1 MKADIIAKTEH
12 FAEAMESLNTEDV
25 HAMQKDFNDVFAMY
39 QDDLAEY
46 TTSKKHASLAHASE
60 GTAAMK
66 KAIIAKTKQFAEA
79 MESLNTE
86 DVDAM
91 KKDFNDVFALYK
103 DDLEKT
109 SEKPRD
115 DEDDED
121 QDDQDEGA
129 DDFDDEDQDDTE
141 HTASKKHAS
150 LAHSSEGTAAM
161 KAEIIAKTKQFAE
174 AMESLKTED
183 VHAMKMDFNDVFAM
197 YQDDLAEYT
206 ASKKLV
212 FLAHSSEGTA
222 AMKAAIIAKT
232 KQFAEAMES

>member
-66 KAIIAKTKQFAEA
+66 AAIIAKTKQFAEA

-86 DVDAM
+86 DVHAM

-103 DDLEKT
+103 DDLAEYLPAK
-109 SEKPRD
+109 KACLLGAFLRGHRG
-115 DEDDED
+115 
-121 QDDQDEGA
+121 DEGG
-129 DDFDDEDQDDTE
+129 DHRE
-141 HTASKKHAS
+141 
-150 LAHSSEGTAAM
+150 
-161 KAEIIAKTKQFAE
+161 
-174 AMESLKTED
+174 
-183 VHAMKMDFNDVFAM
+183 
-197 YQDDLAEYT
+197 
-206 ASKKLV
+206 
-212 FLAHSSEGTA
+212 
-222 AMKAAIIAKT
+222 
-232 KQFAEAMES
+232 

>member
-1 MKADIIAKTEH
+1 
-12 FAEAMESLNTEDV
+12 MESLDTEDV
-25 HAMQKDFNDVFAMY
+25 HAMRKDFNDVFAMY

-66 KAIIAKTKQFAEA
+66 AEIIAKTKQFAEA
-79 MESLNTE
+79 MESLSTE
-86 DVDAM
+86 DVHAM

-121 QDDQDEGA
+121 QDDKDEGA
-129 DDFDDEDQDDTE
+129 DDIDDEDQDDTE
-141 HTASKKHAS
+141 HTTSKKHAS

-174 AMESLKTED
+174 AMKSLNTED
-183 VHAMKMDFNDVFAM
+183 VHAMKKDFNDVFAM
-197 YQDDLAEYT
+197 YKEDLENTSEKPRDDEDDDQDDKDQGADDIDDE
-206 ASKKLV
+206 
-212 FLAHSSEGTA
+212 
-222 AMKAAIIAKT
+222 
-232 KQFAEAMES
+232 

>member
-46 TTSKKHASLAHASE
+46 TTSKKHVSLAHSSE

-66 KAIIAKTKQFAEA
+66 AAIIAKTEQFAEA
-79 MESLNTE
+79 MKSLDTE

-121 QDDQDEGA
+121 QDEKDQGA
-129 DDFDDEDQDDTE
+129 DDTDDEDQDDTE
-141 HTASKKHAS
+141 HTTSKKHAS
-150 LAHSSEGTAAM
+150 LAHDSEGTAAM
-161 KAEIIAKTKQFAE
+161 KAEIIAKTKHFAE
-174 AMESLKTED
+174 AMESLNTED
-183 VHAMKMDFNDVFAM
+183 VHAMNKDFNDVFA
-197 YQDDLAEYT
+197 Q
-206 ASKKLV
+206 
-212 FLAHSSEGTA
+212 HGGC
-222 AMKAAIIAKT
+222 
-232 KQFAEAMES
+232 